1 MDADIFNLNINIITN
16 HTAIKTKKE
25 ISVSNLQNER
35 IIKDL
40 SDSAKPD
47 RS

>member
-1 MDADIFNLNINIITN
+1 MVRLKIPYLGK
-16 HTAIKTKKE
+16 HTSNIKTKKE